1 MLNSKKNKRKMS
13 KQSQQSPSVNIIS
26 EGTNLKGDLRAEAD
40 IRVAGMVEGEAVSKG
55 KLIITVS
62 GKIKGNVTSKEADI
76 AGKIEG
82 QVKVS
87 NKLTLR
93 ENAVV
98 DGDIYVKTLI
108 VEEGAQINGSC
119 RMGSEAD
126 TLPGDTDADFAKN
139 SKVKNS

>member
-1 MLNSKKNKRKMS
+1 MLNSKKNKLKMS

-26 EGTNLKGDLRAEAD
+26 EGTNLKGDVRAEAD
-40 IRVAGMVEGEAVSKG
+40 IRVAGMVEGEAISKG

-126 TLPGDTDADFAKN
+126 ALSGDTDADFAKN